1 VRGVVATSGSLT
13 ASVNYDAWGNPESSG
28 GLSSY
33 TPFGFAGAYTDPVGL
48 IYLIGRYYDP
58 ATGQFLSVDPDVTA
72 TEQPY
77 EYAND
82 NPPTVVDPT
91 GDFGTLQSCPAGVK
105 TGNGRDIWDC
115 RAAAFANNGSVVL
128 IREGF
133 VDKNGKGF
141 GRVKIVQKHNVY
153 MQTVANVVATTPRED
168 IVHRGDSDE
177 YESCVGFDGT
187 PLPGG
192 ECVFVV
198 VLLTKTWSNLKSP
211 DNHEVGVHTAFCTKG
226 DPNFKPL
233 DPNSKTTVCP
243 SWVNTSQG
251 P

>member
-1 VRGVVATSGSLT
+1 MTAMVCEMRRCRGRGASGSSCHFVRRRPRACNRRPRDRPALRDG
-13 ASVNYDAWGNPESSG
+13 V
-28 GLSSY
+28 
-33 TPFGFAGAYTDPVGL
+33 
-48 IYLIGRYYDP
+48 GRYYDP
-58 ATGQFLSVDPDVTA
+58 QASQFLSEDPDIAA

-77 EYAND
+77 EYAD
-82 NPPTVVDPT
+82 DDPLITVDVT

-115 RAAAFANNGSVVL
+115 RAAVFPTTGKTVL

-133 VDKNGKGF
+133 VNKNGKGF

-153 MQTVANVVATTPRED
+153 MQTVANVVATTPPGD
-168 IVHRGDSDE
+168 IIHRGDSDE
-177 YESCVGFDGT
+177 YESCVGFDGA

-198 VLLTKTWSNLKSP
+198 VLLTNTWGNLTSP
-211 DNHEVGVHTAFCTKG
+211 DHQEVGVHTAFCTQG

-243 SWVNTSQG
+243 NWVNSPQG